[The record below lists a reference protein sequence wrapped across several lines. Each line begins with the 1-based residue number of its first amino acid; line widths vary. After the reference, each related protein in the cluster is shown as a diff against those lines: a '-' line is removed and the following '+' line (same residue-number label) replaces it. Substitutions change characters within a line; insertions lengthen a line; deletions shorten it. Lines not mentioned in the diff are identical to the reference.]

1 MILSLVLVC
10 IRTLNDSVAVEC
22 IEHDFSK
29 SVFLCHVVTDVP
41 TLIKTVS
48 SLSDC
53 GVWNF
58 DCIFDHNKKGIN
70 LTYTS
75 IIIGRGEKS
84 TKRYI

>member
-10 IRTLNDSVAVEC
+10 IRTHDDSIAVKC
-22 IEHDFSK
+22 IEYDLSDA
-29 SVFLCHVVTDVP
+29 VFLCHVVADVP

-75 IIIGRGEKS
+75 IIVGRGEKS
-84 TKRYI
+84 TNCYI

>member
-10 IRTLNDSVAVEC
+10 IRTHDNSVAVKC
-22 IEHDFSK
+22 IEYDFSK
-29 SVFLCHVVTDVP
+29 AVFLCQVVTDVP

-75 IIIGRGEKS
+75 IIIDRGEKS